1 MISAYKS
8 LTLKSPGSDFME
20 LRLKRLYLLILLLF
34 PLLAVAQQTKV
45 TGKVTDELTN
55 EPIPFATIV
64 FKNTTIGAN
73 TDFDGKYTLMTET
86 PGDSIICTLVGY
98 KTVRM
103 RVKKGQEQ
111 VINIVMKVA
120 KTEMQ
125 EVVVK
130 AGENP
135 ANIILKK
142 VIKHKDI
149 NDPNKLETY
158 QYEVYNKL
166 EFDMTNISDKM
177 KKNKL
182 LKPFAFVW
190 DNIDSSESNSKPF
203 LPFFISETL
212 SDIYFRTSPQ
222 GKREVIKASK
232 ISGLENASVTQF
244 LGDMYQ
250 RINVYQ
256 NFIDLFGKGFISPIS
271 DIGTV
276 YYKYYL
282 VDSTF
287 INDQWCYKLKFKP
300 RRPQELTFT
309 GDFWVHD
316 TTWAIRKISMRIAD
330 DANINWVED
339 MAVVQEYSY
348 VDGKQWM
355 LSKDMLVLDFAA
367 REEGMSFIGRKTT
380 SYKDIKINQP
390 ISDAIFKGTE
400 NIVVEDQALQRSADF
415 WDESRHDSL
424 AERELKIYHMVDT
437 IKTLPAFKT
446 YVDIITLFFTGY
458 KDIGPIELG
467 PYYTL
472 YSRNP
477 IEGDRFRIGFRT
489 SDEISKRFQLEAY
502 LAYGLKDEKFKYMG
516 SLKYKIADK
525 PRQFAGVKY
534 RYDVEQLGQSD
545 NAFQDDNILSS
556 LFRRNPATKLN
567 ISETERA
574 WYEIEWFPGL
584 SNKVTLQ
591 RSSFQPLGDLDISY
605 YANDARTKIKND
617 FTVTQITF
625 FTRFAY
631 REKFVAGKV
640 DRISL
645 GSDYPVIQVNFT
657 KGIKGVLDGDFDY
670 HKLSIRADD
679 RLPLA
684 PFGYTYWVLSAGRT
698 WGKVPYPLLEIHPGN
713 ETYFYDFAAFNMMN
727 FFEFVSDY
735 YFSGYATHHFDGFF
749 LDKIPLMRKLKWR
762 EVAQVK
768 AVWGELK
775 SSNLSLQTNNSL
787 FYSLNKKPYVEAG
800 LGVENIF
807 RIIRVD
813 FLWRMSYL
821 ENPNISKF
829 GFRGS
834 LQLTF

>member
-73 TDFDGKYTLMTET
+73 TDFDGKYTLVTET

-287 INDQWCYKLKFKP
+287 INEQWCYKLKFKP

>member
-73 TDFDGKYTLMTET
+73 TDFDGKYTLVTET

-446 YVDIITLFFTGY
+446 SVDIITLFFTGY

>member
-1 MISAYKS
+1 
-8 LTLKSPGSDFME
+8 ME

-73 TDFDGKYTLMTET
+73 TDFDGKYTLVTET